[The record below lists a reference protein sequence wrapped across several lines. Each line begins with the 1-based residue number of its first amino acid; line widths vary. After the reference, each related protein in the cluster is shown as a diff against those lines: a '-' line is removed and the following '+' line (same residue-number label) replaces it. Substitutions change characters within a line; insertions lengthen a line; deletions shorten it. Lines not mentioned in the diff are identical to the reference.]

1 MRQRLG
7 RGGLKV
13 LFPLSYLAFHP
24 EKNRMRIQLNTAI
37 WLLLA
42 SVYLGVLAAP
52 AKAADGDQYLGM
64 WSGTWA
70 GTDGSSG
77 HFQLNLERG
86 SDGKLTGSIAVTQDG
101 GGGSD
106 YTSKLKNAAF
116 AADKFTAAYEP
127 PDGQS
132 QINMKG
138 TFGSK
143 GGDGEW
149 SLGAKDQPSSP
160 AVASG
165 TWKISKP

>member
-1 MRQRLG
+1 
-7 RGGLKV
+7 
-13 LFPLSYLAFHP
+13 
-24 EKNRMRIQLNTAI
+24 MRIQFNA

-42 SVYLGVLAAP
+42 SICLWSAVAP
-52 AKAADGDQYLGM
+52 ARAADGDQYLGT
-64 WSGTWA
+64 WSGSWA
-70 GTDGSSG
+70 GADGSSG
-77 HFQLNLERG
+77 HFKLNLERG
-86 SDGKLTGSIAVTQDG
+86 GDGKLSGSIAVTQDG

-106 YTSKLKNAAF
+106 YTSKLKSAAF
-116 AADKFTAAYEP
+116 AGDKFTAAYEP

-132 QINMKG
+132 EINMKG

-165 TWKISKP
+165 TWKIAKP

>member
-106 YTSKLKNAAF
+106 YTSK
-116 AADKFTAAYEP
+116 
-127 PDGQS
+127 
-132 QINMKG
+132 
-138 TFGSK
+138 
-143 GGDGEW
+143 
-149 SLGAKDQPSSP
+149 
-160 AVASG
+160 
-165 TWKISKP
+165 

>member
-1 MRQRLG
+1 
-7 RGGLKV
+7 
-13 LFPLSYLAFHP
+13 
-24 EKNRMRIQLNTAI
+24 MRIQFNLAA

-42 SVYLGVLAAP
+42 SICLGLAVAP
-52 AKAADGDQYLGM
+52 ARAADGDQYLGA
-64 WSGTWA
+64 WPGTWA
-70 GTDGSSG
+70 GADGSSG

-116 AADKFTAAYEP
+116 TGDKFTAAYEP

-132 QINMKG
+132 EINMKG
-138 TFGSK
+138 NFGSK
-143 GGDGEW
+143 GGEGEW
-149 SLGAKDQPSSP
+149 SLGAKDKPSSA

-165 TWKISKP
+165 TWKIAKP

>member
-1 MRQRLG
+1 
-7 RGGLKV
+7 
-13 LFPLSYLAFHP
+13 
-24 EKNRMRIQLNTAI
+24 MRIQLKTAVL
-37 WLLLA
+37 LLLA
-42 SVYLGVLAAP
+42 SICASGLAAP
-52 AKAADGDQYLGM
+52 ARAADGDQYLGM

-70 GTDGSSG
+70 GADGSSG

-86 SDGKLTGSIAVTQDG
+86 SDGKLTGSIAVSQDG

-106 YTSKLKNAAF
+106 YTSKLKNAGF
-116 AADKFTAAYEP
+116 AGDKFSAAYEP

-132 QINMKG
+132 EIKMKG

-143 GGDGEW
+143 GGDGDW

-165 TWKISKP
+165 TWKIAKP

>member
-1 MRQRLG
+1 
-7 RGGLKV
+7 
-13 LFPLSYLAFHP
+13 
-24 EKNRMRIQLNTAI
+24 MRIQFSSAA
-37 WLLLA
+37 WLLFA
-42 SVYLGVLAAP
+42 SICLGFAVAP
-52 AKAADGDQYLGM
+52 CSAADGDQYLGT
-64 WSGTWA
+64 WAGTWA
-70 GTDGSSG
+70 GADGSSG
-77 HFQLNLERG
+77 HFHLNLERSG
-86 SDGKLTGSIAVTQDG
+86 DGKLTGSIAVSQDG

-116 AADKFTAAYEP
+116 AGDKFTAAYEP

-132 QINMKG
+132 EINMKG

-165 TWKISKP
+165 TWKIAKP

>member
-1 MRQRLG
+1 
-7 RGGLKV
+7 
-13 LFPLSYLAFHP
+13 
-24 EKNRMRIQLNTAI
+24 MRIQFNLAA

-42 SVYLGVLAAP
+42 SICTGLAVAP
-52 AKAADGDQYLGM
+52 ARAADGDKYLGT

-70 GTDGSSG
+70 GADGSLG

-86 SDGKLTGSIAVTQDG
+86 SDGKVTGSVAVTQDSN
-101 GGGSD
+101 GSN

-116 AADKFTAAYEP
+116 AGDKFTAAYEP

-132 QINMKG
+132 EINMKG
-138 TFGSK
+138 NFGSK

-149 SLGAKDQPSSP
+149 SLGGKNQPSSP

-165 TWKISKP
+165 TWKIAKP

>member
-1 MRQRLG
+1 MHLQM
-7 RGGLKV
+7 KTAV
-13 LFPLSYLAFHP
+13 L
-24 EKNRMRIQLNTAI
+24 
-37 WLLLA
+37 LLLA
-42 SVYLGVLAAP
+42 GIFFAAP
-52 AKAADGDQYLGM
+52 VTPARAADGDQYLGT

-70 GTDGSSG
+70 GADGSSG

-86 SDGKLTGSIAVTQDG
+86 GNGKLAGSIAVSQDG

-106 YTSKLKNAAF
+106 YTAKLKNAAF
-116 AADKFTAAYEP
+116 AGDQFTAAYEP

-132 QINMKG
+132 EIHLKG

-160 AVASG
+160 AGPSG
-165 TWKISKP
+165 TWKIAKP

>member
-1 MRQRLG
+1 
-7 RGGLKV
+7 
-13 LFPLSYLAFHP
+13 
-24 EKNRMRIQLNTAI
+24 MRIQLNVAV

-42 SVYLGVLAAP
+42 SICLGMPAEP
-52 AKAADGDQYLGM
+52 AKAADGDQYLGA

-70 GTDGSSG
+70 GADGSSG
-77 HFQLNLERG
+77 RFQLKLERG
-86 SDGKLTGSIAVTQDG
+86 GDGKLTGSIAVSQDG

-106 YTSKLKNAAF
+106 YTAKLKNAAF

-132 QINMKG
+132 EIHMKG

-165 TWKISKP
+165 TWKIAKP

>member
-1 MRQRLG
+1 
-7 RGGLKV
+7 
-13 LFPLSYLAFHP
+13 
-24 EKNRMRIQLNTAI
+24 MRIPLKTAVL
-37 WLLLA
+37 LLLA
-42 SVYLGVLAAP
+42 SISLGVLGAP
-52 AKAADGDQYLGM
+52 ARAADGDQYLGA

-86 SDGKLTGSIAVTQDG
+86 SDGKLTGSIAVSQDG

-106 YTSKLKNAAF
+106 YTAKLKNAGF
-116 AADKFTAAYEP
+116 AGDKFKAAYEP

-132 QINMKG
+132 EIDMKG

-165 TWKISKP
+165 TWKIAKP

>member
-1 MRQRLG
+1 
-7 RGGLKV
+7 
-13 LFPLSYLAFHP
+13 
-24 EKNRMRIQLNTAI
+24 MRIQFNA

-42 SVYLGVLAAP
+42 SICLWSAVAP
-52 AKAADGDQYLGM
+52 ARAADGDQYLGT
-64 WSGTWA
+64 WSGSWA
-70 GTDGSSG
+70 GADGSSG
-77 HFQLNLERG
+77 HFKLNLERG
-86 SDGKLTGSIAVTQDG
+86 GDGKLSGSIAVTQDG

-106 YTSKLKNAAF
+106 YTSKLKSAAF
-116 AADKFTAAYEP
+116 AGDKFAAAYEP

-132 QINMKG
+132 EINMKG

-165 TWKISKP
+165 TWKIAKP

>member
-1 MRQRLG
+1 
-7 RGGLKV
+7 
-13 LFPLSYLAFHP
+13 
-24 EKNRMRIQLNTAI
+24 MRIQFNLAA

-42 SVYLGVLAAP
+42 SICLGLAIAP
-52 AKAADGDQYLGM
+52 ARAADDDQYLGT

-70 GTDGSSG
+70 GADGSSG

-116 AADKFTAAYEP
+116 AGDKFTAAYEP

-132 QINMKG
+132 EINMKG
-138 TFGSK
+138 NFGSRA
-143 GGDGEW
+143 GDGEW
-149 SLGAKDQPSSP
+149 SLGAKDKPSSP

-165 TWKISKP
+165 TWKIAKP

>member
-1 MRQRLG
+1 
-7 RGGLKV
+7 
-13 LFPLSYLAFHP
+13 
-24 EKNRMRIQLNTAI
+24 MRIQLNAAVL
-37 WLLLA
+37 LLLA
-42 SVYLGVLAAP
+42 SICVSGPTAP
-52 AKAADGDQYLGM
+52 ARAADGDQYLGM

-77 HFQLNLERG
+77 RFQLNLERG
-86 SDGKLTGSIAVTQDG
+86 GDGKLTGSIAVTQDG

-132 QINMKG
+132 EIHMKG
-138 TFGSK
+138 TFGAK

-160 AVASG
+160 ALASG
-165 TWKISKP
+165 TWKIAKR